1 MSRNEGTCNN
11 SLSREINFWNL
22 NRNRNRQ
29 SEFNDAL
36 ERELR
41 NIGHQCFN
49 NTDRSSSQ
57 NSNRCCCK
65 EGLRRSLNIIMNPF
79 IRSLIDLTSFRLI
92 GQNAATSSDTT
103 IKSVTNCNE
112 TTITFSDPET
122 TAVNNTTI
130 CDLVAIQFD
139 LGDTDIGDIDTLPEL
154 IAFFTRIIQRILPKM
169 NTDRFC
175 CKEETSCRCNQSK
188 ASFFAN
194 SVGPVNI
201 VLNTSAICSLLED
214 LTVITVNNNVVWFI
228 DDSGTVTI
236 ACLTDIVAF
245 G

>member
-1 MSRNEGTCNN
+1 
-11 SLSREINFWNL
+11 
-22 NRNRNRQ
+22 
-29 SEFNDAL
+29 
-36 ERELR
+36 
-41 NIGHQCFN
+41 
-49 NTDRSSSQ
+49 
-57 NSNRCCCK
+57 
-65 EGLRRSLNIIMNPF
+65 MNPF

-201 VLNTSAICSLLED
+201 VLNTSAICSHLED